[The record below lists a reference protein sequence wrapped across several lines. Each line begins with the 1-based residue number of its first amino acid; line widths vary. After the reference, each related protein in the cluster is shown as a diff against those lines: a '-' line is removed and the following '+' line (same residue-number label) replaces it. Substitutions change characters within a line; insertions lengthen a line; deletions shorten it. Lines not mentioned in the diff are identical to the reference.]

1 MKVISVSLP
10 LLTLVSSIVIITLE
24 ESNATSKAEE
34 KEEEAEDKIIKC
46 MFYKLEYHKYSLISL
61 KIYD

>member
-1 MKVISVSLP
+1 MKVISISLL

-34 KEEEAEDKIIKC
+34 IEEEAEDKIIKC
-46 MFYKLEYHKYSLISL
+46 MFYFYKLEYHNK
-61 KIYD
+61 